1 MSALSTDQQFLYVLV
16 GIAAL
21 VVILELAGP
30 LIWGFR
36 VEHDR
41 LIGCF
46 FGLPFYDIR
55 FADLVTVR
63 RDGSW
68 ERLIPRFVRPKS
80 GYGWLR
86 PVVIITSKT
95 GFYRPERSRSVIPT
109 GWSNSSRPTAPAPD
123 PREDLISADVGSG
136 PNLFPPTHDSG

>member
-95 GFYRPERSRSVIPT
+95 GFYRTRAIAVRD
-109 GWSNSSRPTAPAPD
+109 PD
-123 PREDLISADVGSG
+123 RVVELFQAYRARAGSTRR
-136 PNLFPPTHDSG
+136 FD